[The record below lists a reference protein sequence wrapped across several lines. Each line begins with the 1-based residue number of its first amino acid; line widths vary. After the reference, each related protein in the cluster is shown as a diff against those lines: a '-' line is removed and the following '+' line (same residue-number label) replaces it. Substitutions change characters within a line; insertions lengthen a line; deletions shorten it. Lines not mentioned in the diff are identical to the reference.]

1 MDSKIKYSVHADGS
15 MELAVIGSLDESSE
29 VFLNNALSE
38 LKSSCVVDFSQT
50 NNVNSCGVRAW
61 IQFLQKAE
69 EKATISFANCVP
81 DIVIQMNMIPA
92 FKGGAKIISLQA
104 PFFCEDCGK
113 TKNVT
118 QSMLDASFDELIET
132 SNNIACESCKAKME
146 LEEVAEDYYAF
157 LEEDLA
163 S

>member
-1 MDSKIKYSVHADGS
+1 
-15 MELAVIGSLDESSE
+15 MEMSIAGSLDENSE
-29 VFLNNALSE
+29 VILNNALSE
-38 LKSSCVVDFSQT
+38 MRTSCVIDFSKT

-69 EKATISFANCVP
+69 EKAKISYTNCVP

-92 FKGGAKIISLQA
+92 FKGEAKIISLQA
-104 PFFCEDCGK
+104 PFFCESCGT
-113 TKNVT
+113 TKNIT
-118 QSMLDASFDELIET
+118 QKTENTSLQKLMADAET
-132 SNNIACESCKAKME
+132 VSCESCKSNME
-146 LEEVAEDYYAF
+146 FEEVIEDYYAF

>member
-1 MDSKIKYSVHADGS
+1 

-29 VFLNNALSE
+29 VSLNNALSE

-50 NNVNSCGVRAW
+50 KNVNSCGVRAW

-69 EKATISFANCVP
+69 KKAKISFANCVP

-92 FKGGAKIISLQA
+92 FKGEAKIISLQA
-104 PFFCEDCGK
+104 PFFCEDCGQ
-113 TKNVT
+113 TKNIT
-118 QSMLDASFDELIET
+118 QSMSDTTFSQLIEA
-132 SNNIACESCKAKME
+132 SDNVACEKCQANME
-146 LEEVAEDYYAF
+146 FEEVAEDYYAF